1 VCFSVFKLVYI
12 SGVFALHS
20 PRCLVVIDEAL
31 SYEMVVCVWVQDL
44 AMIGEKKEGEA
55 SEEEESDD
63 DEDAEGENGDEKE
76 AEGEQEGKASP
87 AQRRKV
93 IEEIGG
99 HDEPSEAKAMD
110 EEERSIVE

>member
-1 VCFSVFKLVYI
+1 
-12 SGVFALHS
+12 
-20 PRCLVVIDEAL
+20 VVIDEAL

-55 SEEEESDD
+55 SESEEEESDD

-76 AEGEQEGKASP
+76 AEGEQEGKAKGSP
-87 AQRRKV
+87 TQRRKV